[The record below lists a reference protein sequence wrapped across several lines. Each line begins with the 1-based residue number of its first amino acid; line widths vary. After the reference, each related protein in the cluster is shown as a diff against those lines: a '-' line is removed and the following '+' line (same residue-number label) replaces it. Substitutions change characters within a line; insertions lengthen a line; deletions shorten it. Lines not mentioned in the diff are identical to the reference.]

1 MSMNISLILG
11 HPRKESFCH
20 AIATTART
28 TVHAQGH
35 TVVFHDLYAEEFHPL
50 MTAEESLTRVS
61 DDALVEQHC
70 TELQRAEGLIIV
82 HPNWWG
88 QPPAMLKGWIDRVI
102 RPGVAYD
109 IALGEGGVP
118 MPVGRLHV
126 QTALIFTTSNAPREL
141 EQVQFGNTLDIL
153 WKQRILGMCGVAH
166 IERILSSGM
175 ATSTPEMRTAWLEDV
190 RTIIQRYFPATPPAH
205 STA

>member
-1 MSMNISLILG
+1 MNISLILG
-11 HPRKESFCH
+11 HPRQDSFCH
-20 AIATTART
+20 AMATTART
-28 TVHAQGH
+28 TLHAQGH

-88 QPPAMLKGWIDRVI
+88 QPPAILKGWIDRVI

-109 IALGEGGVP
+109 LALGEGGGP
-118 MPVGRLHV
+118 RFVGRLRV
-126 QTALIFTTSNAPREL
+126 QTAVIFTTSESPREL
-141 EQVQFGNTLDIL
+141 EQTQFGNTLEIL
-153 WKQRILGMCGVAH
+153 WKQCILERCGVAH

-190 RTIIQRYFPATPPAH
+190 RAIIQRYFPATPPVH